1 MTGAAR
7 KLELS
12 QGIIKSLEFR
22 LQAAPHDIL
31 VQPPEGG
38 TPNNFPQESH
48 MNTIWQDLRYGA
60 RMLLKRPSFTLIAVS
75 MLALGIGAN
84 TAIFSVVSAV
94 MLRSL
99 PYREPDRLVTL
110 SGADQNGRL
119 YATVPARYLDWRARN
134 DVFTDVAAI
143 EDAEISNRPRFFMTG
158 EDRPERV
165 RGAMVSNNFFSVLGV
180 EPRIGRPF
188 LPQDEEAGRNQVVII
203 SDALW
208 RRRFGA
214 NPEIISKTINLNDK
228 AYTIIGI
235 MPPDFKW
242 NYPQASDLWA
252 PIVFTPAWRQ
262 DRGAMVYKVVARL
275 KPGATLEQARGS
287 MKNLSAQLAREYPK
301 TDSNKEAIVIPL
313 RQRLFGQTR
322 EPLLI
327 LTAAVGFVLLLACA
341 NLANLL
347 LAQATVRSRE
357 LAVRAALG
365 ASRIRLLRQMLS
377 ESILLAL
384 VGGAFGLLLA
394 LWGRD
399 LLVGLMPANFPR
411 GDEVWI
417 DGWVLFFVT
426 ALSMITGLIFGLI
439 PAWQASRPDVIE
451 ALKAGAASA
460 TSGLRSQRWRSML
473 MMTLVGI
480 TVGIGVAVAL
490 SSAMKSLLFSVSA
503 TDPLTYIV
511 IAMLFISVASLACW
525 IPARRAAKVDPI
537 IALRYE

>member
-180 EPRIGRPF
+180 EPR
-188 LPQDEEAGRNQVVII
+188 
-203 SDALW
+203 
-208 RRRFGA
+208 
-214 NPEIISKTINLNDK
+214 
-228 AYTIIGI
+228 
-235 MPPDFKW
+235 
-242 NYPQASDLWA
+242 
-252 PIVFTPAWRQ
+252 
-262 DRGAMVYKVVARL
+262 
-275 KPGATLEQARGS
+275 
-287 MKNLSAQLAREYPK
+287 
-301 TDSNKEAIVIPL
+301 
-313 RQRLFGQTR
+313 
-322 EPLLI
+322 
-327 LTAAVGFVLLLACA
+327 
-341 NLANLL
+341 
-347 LAQATVRSRE
+347 
-357 LAVRAALG
+357 
-365 ASRIRLLRQMLS
+365 
-377 ESILLAL
+377 
-384 VGGAFGLLLA
+384 
-394 LWGRD
+394 
-399 LLVGLMPANFPR
+399 
-411 GDEVWI
+411 
-417 DGWVLFFVT
+417 
-426 ALSMITGLIFGLI
+426 
-439 PAWQASRPDVIE
+439 
-451 ALKAGAASA
+451 
-460 TSGLRSQRWRSML
+460 
-473 MMTLVGI
+473 
-480 TVGIGVAVAL
+480 
-490 SSAMKSLLFSVSA
+490 
-503 TDPLTYIV
+503 
-511 IAMLFISVASLACW
+511 
-525 IPARRAAKVDPI
+525 
-537 IALRYE
+537 